1 MQWLAMIICLYAGV
15 ASARTEEDH
24 QASSVS
30 GSSFPEQCFY
40 RQPTDCPDL
49 DTDPN
54 KCPCKRITIPN
65 APESNA
71 ALCCNI
77 DKNGLEHGLTC
88 ISKYCCCK
96 GFIFCFFKQ
105 HR

>member
-24 QASSVS
+24 QTSSLTGIS
-30 GSSFPEQCFY
+30 SSFPEQCFY

-65 APESNA
+65 AESNA

-77 DKNGLEHGLTC
+77 DKDSLAHGLSC
-88 ISKYCCCK
+88 ISKYYCCK
-96 GFIFCFFKQ
+96 SFIFYVF
-105 HR
+105 